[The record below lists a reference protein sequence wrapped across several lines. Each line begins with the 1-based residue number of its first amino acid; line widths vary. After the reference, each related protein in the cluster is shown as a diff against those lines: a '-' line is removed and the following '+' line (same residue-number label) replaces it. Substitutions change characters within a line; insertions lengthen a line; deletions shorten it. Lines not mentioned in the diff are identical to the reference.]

1 MDIICDCITVENS
14 YQVIKQCDMCIN
26 RNIRLR
32 DKNKNRRDI
41 ERSIFINYM
50 NGFDN
55 SKNMSE
61 RIEILQKLLEHCLES
76 RNFLAYQSDIRN
88 LIINKIKE
96 FRNDEQLSSLF
107 ELFNKLDIFFINL
120 ESHIAYQK

>member
-1 MDIICDCITVENS
+1 
-14 YQVIKQCDMCIN
+14 
-26 RNIRLR
+26 
-32 DKNKNRRDI
+32 
-41 ERSIFINYM
+41 M